1 MNFSEFSGD
10 NVHRTV
16 KLSPLKNSCKF
27 SVEPMPEFY
36 NSKNIATEIVTFP
49 QHLKLENNSS

>member
-16 KLSPLKNSCKF
+16 KLSPFKKSRKF
-27 SVEPMPEFY
+27 SVESMPEFY
-36 NSKNIATEIVTFP
+36 SSKNIAIEIVTFL
-49 QHLKLENNSS
+49 QHVKLENN